1 MLRRL
6 LQPASTSAA
15 SLALLVQ
22 QKIIFSASAGME
34 SLRRDRHYQILF
46 RRHFIDLHK
55 MVDKEAIKKEK
66 ARLKDEL
73 SRGYFADI
81 AEIRE
86 NSGKIAPA
94 NETLIPL
101 TEAVKF
107 PGLVVYNSDG
117 SCLDLPLSEQNT
129 REGANA
135 KHESWRDTLEKK
147 GFSVVSDVCLCF
159 MDVSHFVQVGIFTM
173 EEQNNDDDVMF
184 NDEQRM
190 TESWSTPFL
199 DAFDASSNVQVYEV
213 SLIDSWL
220 LSLSPV
226 KNIFLKIAKSSSDPR
241 RRFVYSF
248 GDHYDFRKKLQILN
262 LLTGYI
268 FLLDGHS
275 RIRWQGFGS
284 ATPEELSY
292 LVSSTSLLLEQK

>member
-6 LQPASTSAA
+6 LQPSSTSAA
-15 SLALLVQ
+15 AFALLVQ

-34 SLRRDRHYQILF
+34 SLRRDPHYQILF

-94 NETLIPL
+94 NETLIPS

-107 PGLVVYNSDG
+107 PGLVVHNSDG
-117 SCLDLPLSEQNT
+117 SCLDLPLSEQNDRKT
-129 REGANA
+129 QIVIGKGHLSNGLYILDPSSPT
-135 KHESWRDTLEKK
+135 ESLIVLSSRAYSLILEDC
-147 GFSVVSDVCLCF
+147 SWIRTC
-159 MDVSHFVQVGIFTM
+159 I
-173 EEQNNDDDVMF
+173 
-184 NDEQRM
+184 QRM

-284 ATPEELSY
+284 ATPEELSC
-292 LVSSTSLLLEQK
+292 LVSSTSLLLKQK

>member
-1 MLRRL
+1 
-6 LQPASTSAA
+6 
-15 SLALLVQ
+15 
-22 QKIIFSASAGME
+22 
-34 SLRRDRHYQILF
+34 
-46 RRHFIDLHK
+46 

-86 NSGKIAPA
+86 DSGKIAPA
-94 NETLIPL
+94 NKTLIPS

-107 PGLVVYNSDG
+107 PGMVVYNSDG
-117 SCLDLPLSEQNT
+117 SCLDLPLSEQNVNSNFT
-129 REGANA
+129 KIIPSA
-135 KHESWRDTLEKK
+135 SLY
-147 GFSVVSDVCLCF
+147 CLSF
-159 MDVSHFVQVGIFTM
+159 RASS
-173 EEQNNDDDVMF
+173 
-184 NDEQRM
+184 QRM

-241 RRFVYSF
+241 RRFVYCF

-268 FLLDGHS
+268 FLLDGHN

-292 LVSSTSLLLEQK
+292 LVSSTSLLLEQN